1 MILRSVLQQGLLWL
15 FTIVLFLTLLF
26 MPRTAAYETG
36 AGGMYKSASYDYSV
50 EAHMDQFK
58 FFFQYIKENKGLGT
72 VYNGVSLHENIWR
85 TFKKSMVITIPA
97 LLLGFFLGIAKGIFD
112 YRVRN
117 KLGRLFGVTTTR
129 FFLSVPDLFL
139 IITLQ
144 LLIMEGFEAGLLPH
158 IVVYGSDQLSVIIL
172 DIIFLAIYPMFYIAN
187 VTFFS
192 IRDEQGMDY
201 IRTAFSKGTS
211 SLKVLYRHVLKNS
224 FIKILSHTNTITLY
238 TLSNLFIVEYLTNYR
253 GAAYFF
259 FQTVA
264 APNLFFVGQR
274 FDIQLF
280 PAAGYV
286 ILFTAVIFIAKV
298 LTEIA
303 RGLASPLERNG
314 LK

>member
-1 MILRSVLQQGLLWL
+1 MIFRSIFQQCLLWL
-15 FTIVLFLTLLF
+15 LTIILFLTLLF
-26 MPRTAAYETG
+26 LPRTADYVKG
-36 AGGMYKSASYDYSV
+36 PGGMFKSASYDYSV
-50 EAHMDQFK
+50 DAHIDQFK
-58 FFFQYIKENKGLGT
+58 YFFQYIKENKGLGT
-72 VYNGVSLHENIWR
+72 VYNGISLQENIWR
-85 TFKKSMVITIPA
+85 TFKKSMLITIPA
-97 LLLGFFLGIAKGIFD
+97 LLLGFFLGIVKGIFD

-117 KLGRLFGVTTTR
+117 RMGKLFGVTTTR

-139 IITLQ
+139 IIALQ
-144 LLIMEGFEAGLLPH
+144 LLIMEGYEAGLLPH
-158 IVVYGSDQLSVIIL
+158 IVVYGSDQLSVVIL
-172 DIIFLAIYPMFYIAN
+172 DIIFLAIYPIFYIAN
-187 VTFFS
+187 ITFFS

-253 GAAYFF
+253 GAAYSFF
-259 FQTVA
+259 KAVA
-264 APNLFFVGQR
+264 APNAFVIGQG

-280 PAAGYV
+280 PAAGYI

-303 RGLASPLERNG
+303 KGLASPLERNG